1 MARTFVGTVSS
12 DAADKTIVVTVSRS
26 KTHPLYRKRYM
37 VTKKFMAHDEKN
49 EAKVGDRVRIVECRP
64 MSAQKRFKLD
74 QIIERATVVDRV
86 EDVTPEVAEVIK
98 KSDSQIVES
107 SDSQDDKT
115 VRQSDNSDN
124 ERPKKGAKS

>member
-12 DAADKTIVVTVSRS
+12 DATDKTIVVTVSRS

-64 MSAQKRFKLD
+64 MSARKRSGLAVAGPMGQTIFA
-74 QIIERATVVDRV
+74 RRV
-86 EDVTPEVAEVIK
+86 TYARLVPDGLH
-98 KSDSQIVES
+98 
-107 SDSQDDKT
+107 
-115 VRQSDNSDN
+115 RQ
-124 ERPKKGAKS
+124 RLPG

>member
-12 DAADKTIVVTVSRS
+12 DATDKTIVVTVSRS

-64 MSAQKRFKLD
+64 MSARKRFKLD

>member
-12 DAADKTIVVTVSRS
+12 DATDKTIVVTVSRS

-64 MSAQKRFKLD
+64 MSARKRFKLD

-86 EDVTPEVAEVIK
+86 EDVTPEVAEVIEKPK
-98 KSDSQIVES
+98 KVEAEVEAETKETPES
-107 SDSQDDKT
+107 SEAKD
-115 VRQSDNSDN
+115 
-124 ERPKKGAKS
+124 EKKEQK

>member
-12 DAADKTIVVTVSRS
+12 DATDKTIVVTVSRS

-64 MSAQKRFKLD
+64 MSARKRFKLD

-86 EDVTPEVAEVIK
+86 EDVTPEVAEVIEKPK
-98 KSDSQIVES
+98 KVEAEVEAETKETPES
-107 SDSQDDKT
+107 SEAKD
-115 VRQSDNSDN
+115 
-124 ERPKKGAKS
+124 EKKEQNK